1 LYTLICSWAGSFAQF
16 DIGDRNEI
24 GKGDGV
30 ITKEEFSRVMDG
42 WETCRRGVCKC
53 QFDCRNRRDT
63 IFSLA
68 SGVDED
74 LDKKITWNEF
84 LRAVEAKRLTEKSV
98 VMAQVRYGFS
108 LLFCLCNTIARLKS
122 KQIYWS
128 E

>member
-1 LYTLICSWAGSFAQF
+1 
-16 DIGDRNEI
+16 
-24 GKGDGV
+24 
-30 ITKEEFSRVMDG
+30 MDG

-53 QFDCRNRRDT
+53 QFDCRNRRDE

-98 VMAQVRYGFS
+98 VMAQVRYVLS
-108 LLFCLCNTIARLKS
+108 LLFCPCNFIACLKS
-122 KQIYWS
+122 K
-128 E
+128 